1 MKKHSKKIF
10 AALALILALAC
21 ALTACAPAAA
31 SSGNAESK
39 ASEAPVSS
47 KAEEKPVTLKYINYG
62 AKPDTG
68 NCDGIWDA
76 VNEILLRD
84 LNCTM
89 EVEYL
94 GSGDKSQIALKYAG
108 NEKFDFSYM
117 AYWWGYDDLANNNA
131 FHELTMNELKQYAPY
146 MVDNLPDIAW
156 KQASVNGKIYML
168 PNIQFEYTRVCP
180 IYRGDLLEKYGMSEL
195 QTMDDLEKYMELVAN
210 NEKDLEVIKTE
221 FLSALWFFYK
231 QNFFDSIWTFN
242 YADAAK
248 SEYIYAPFEEA
259 YLDYAKKM
267 RSFYE
272 KGIIDA
278 NSINDTTPQNDK
290 FKNGLSAVTAHNW
303 GTVNRL
309 ALEINKEHPEWKVKI
324 FNPYK
329 GAPTYTGKFTGN
341 GFVINRTSDHPT
353 KAIEVVNHIYESVE
367 LQKLLNFGVE
377 GVDYEMKDGKL
388 YTIADVP
395 EDKKA
400 TIGCNWNTGNQLV
413 KETFVV
419 QEYYEGVRDILDD
432 FEKNTVSH
440 PLMAFTFDKTD
451 VETEVA
457 NMSAVEKEYTA
468 LDYGMIADVDAAVA
482 EYRAALKAAGYDKV
496 KAEYDRQ
503 VKEFMATYNN

>member
-62 AKPDTG
+62 AKPDKG
-68 NCDGIWDA
+68 NCDGIWKAMND
-76 VNEILLRD
+76 ILLKD

-89 EVEYL
+89 DVEYL
-94 GSGDKSQIALKYAG
+94 GSGDKAQMALKYAG
-108 NEKFDFSYM
+108 NEKFDLSYM
-117 AYWWGYDDLANNNA
+117 ASWWGFDNLGHNNA
-131 FHELTMNELKQYAPY
+131 FYELTMDALKQYAPY
-146 MVDNLPDIAW
+146 MVENLPEIAW
-156 KQASVNGKIYML
+156 MQCSVGGKIYML
-168 PNIQFEYTRVCP
+168 PRINIGYPRACP

-221 FLSALWFFYK
+221 FYLQLWLYNK

-242 YADAAK
+242 YADATK

-278 NSINDTTPQNDK
+278 NSINDMTPQNDK
-290 FKNGLSAVTAHNW
+290 FKNGLLAVTAHNL
-303 GTVNRL
+303 GTVDQL
-309 ALEINKEHPEWKVKI
+309 AQEINKEHPEWKVKI

-377 GVDYEMKDGKL
+377 GVDYEMKDGNL
-388 YTIADVP
+388 HRIDNVP

-400 TIGCNWNTGNQLV
+400 TIGCNWNIGNQLV
-413 KETFVV
+413 TESLEVPK
-419 QEYYEGVRDILDD
+419 YYEGVQDIRDD
-432 FEKNTVSH
+432 FKKNTVSH
-440 PLMAFTFDKTD
+440 PLTAFTFDKTD

-457 NMSAVEKEYTA
+457 NMSAVEKEYKA
-468 LDYGMIADVDAAVA
+468 LDYGMIEDVEAAVT
-482 EYRAALKAAGYDKV
+482 EYRQKLKAAGYDKV